1 MAWIWR
7 WRTQDWWLCPI
18 TIYRRQR
25 KAAEKTAVCTDI
37 GAERADTTTYCA
49 SDHVGTGFGFQA
61 PNPSTL
67 AIEDHKPDRLS
78 LASLTNLISLS
89 LFTSLA
95 HFKFLIKIASLFIES
110 SLLEG
115 NFFKIIFF
123 IYWRIQIF
131 KNINKY
137 FFNLIKRCLKYKK
150 HNSNRPVAFTW

>member
-1 MAWIWR
+1 MVATCAKPNPCVGGKHWVVSGRGMTKRLQCMIGMGEEV
-7 WRTQDWWLCPI
+7 TNGMDLAVENAGLVAVSPI

-25 KAAEKTAVCTDI
+25 RAAEKTAVCTDI

-49 SDHVGTGFGFQA
+49 SDHVGTGFGFRA

-115 NFFKIIFF
+115 
-123 IYWRIQIF
+123 Q
-131 KNINKY
+131 
-137 FFNLIKRCLKYKK
+137 
-150 HNSNRPVAFTW
+150 S